1 MEKKRIREI
10 LSSTRV
16 LQCIFFIAAV
26 AIDWFVVIFA
36 HRSNIRRLFGGCEN
50 KTGTGKLFGKKEK

>member
-16 LQCIFFIAAV
+16 LQFIFFIAAV
-26 AIDWFVVIFA
+26 ALVTYFFP
-36 HRSNIRRLFGGCEN
+36 GE
-50 KTGTGKLFGKKEK
+50 GKFRYTFQE